1 VGELLAEMAGMDC
14 GGIEMT
20 DYDFWLSVF
29 FKFLYKGQNPEM
41 AAATADKSLEQ
52 LKARFKGNPPQRIVQ
67 KGAEK

>member
-1 VGELLAEMAGMDC
+1 
-14 GGIEMT
+14 MT